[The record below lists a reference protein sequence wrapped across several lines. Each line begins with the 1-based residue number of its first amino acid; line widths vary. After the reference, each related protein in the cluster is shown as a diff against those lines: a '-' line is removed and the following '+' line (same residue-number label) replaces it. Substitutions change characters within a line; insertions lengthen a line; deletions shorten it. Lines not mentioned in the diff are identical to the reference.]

1 MARVKVPDEVWEA
14 AQALW
19 ESEPNI
25 SYQDVVEHLQ
35 EVYGDKAPSSKS
47 AVYNRAKKYDW
58 KKLPVLDSTPE
69 TKSNSKKHR
78 TNEKSSE
85 RNGTLKKQ
93 ENDKN
98 NKVKN
103 EPENQVY
110 RTIINET
117 QKTKQKIVL
126 LTEQRA
132 SVIIKHRNRL
142 HNLGALEDAITML
155 SLDVAENVLN
165 PTPIELD
172 HVSTGDDDDYKFYD
186 EEEDAIAKKLG
197 VIKSLS
203 FVLGNLTQA
212 QKVIAE
218 QEMTM
223 CGISAEDF
231 KQSEQE
237 RRLGALEALAG
248 IDEEERAAREKLH
261 RELQERMQS
270 LTQLER
276 DPDFFS
282 NGDAE
287 NIEDAEFDDD

>member
-58 KKLPVLDSTPE
+58 KKLPVLDSTTE

-126 LTEQRA
+126 STEQRA

-142 HNLGALEDAITML
+142 HNLGALEDAIIML

-172 HVSTGDDDDYKFYD
+172 HVGTGDDDDYKLYD
-186 EEEDAIAKKLG
+186 EEDPIAKKLG

-218 QEMTM
+218 QEMPM

-237 RRLGALEALAG
+237 RRLGALEALSG
-248 IDEEERAAREKLH
+248 IEEEERLAREKL
-261 RELQERMQS
+261 RKELQERMQVI
-270 LTQLER
+270 TQLEN
-276 DPDFFS
+276 DPDFFGS
-282 NGDAE
+282 DEA
-287 NIEDAEFDDD
+287 EDAEFDDLEEK

>member
-58 KKLPVLDSTPE
+58 KKLPVLDSTP
-69 TKSNSKKHR
+69 KPKKDSQKHR
-78 TNEKSSE
+78 TNKKSSE
-85 RNGTLKKQ
+85 RNGTLKNQ

-98 NKVKN
+98 NKGKS

-117 QKTKQKIVL
+117 QKIKQKIVL
-126 LTEQRA
+126 STEERA

-142 HNLGALEDAITML
+142 HNLGALEDAIIML

-165 PTPIELD
+165 PTPIEVD
-172 HVSTGDDDDYKFYD
+172 HVSTSDDDDYRFYD
-186 EEEDAIAKKLG
+186 DEEDPIAKKLG

-218 QEMTM
+218 QEMPM

-270 LTQLER
+270 LTQLEH
-276 DPDFFS
+276 DPDFFG

-287 NIEDAEFDDD
+287 DVELDDLEE

>member
-1 MARVKVPDEVWEA
+1 MAVPKEVWA
-14 AQALW
+14 AAKALW
-19 ESEPNI
+19 ESTPNI
-25 SYQDVVEHLQ
+25 TYQEVVDHLQ
-35 EVYGDKAPSSKS
+35 EVYGDKAPASKS

-58 KKLPVLDSTPE
+58 QKLSMLELKERAENAEKKQNKSEQNGVEKKL
-69 TKSNSKKHR
+69 
-78 TNEKSSE
+78 
-85 RNGTLKKQ
+85 
-93 ENDKN
+93 ENKEN

-103 EPENQVY
+103 EHETQIY
-110 RTIINET
+110 RTIIDST
-117 QKTKQKIVL
+117 DRTKQKIVL
-126 LTEQRA
+126 STEQRA

-172 HVSTGDDDDYKFYD
+172 HVSTGDDDDYRFYD
-186 EEEDAIAKKLG
+186 DEEDPIAKKLG

-218 QEMTM
+218 QEMPM

-248 IDEEERAAREKLH
+248 IDEEERVAREKLH

-270 LTQLER
+270 LTQLEH
-276 DPDFFS
+276 DPDFFG

-287 NIEDAEFDDD
+287 NIEDAEFDED